1 VVQVVHAAVPGR
13 ARYKVEGLY
22 HSQSLKR
29 LLEARLAEHRG
40 ISSVSAEP
48 LTGKVLVFFDSGNL
62 PTAIALLIEQVVAE
76 HQGRT
81 FGPEETSSAQAPR
94 PSPAKDPYHNGV
106 GVTRRPVPQEH
117 QPPTRSLLHD
127 FRASRE
133 EPQQAPW
140 HLMTEGAVLTA
151 LHSSKASG
159 LSNAAARHN
168 LETYGPNLLPEAEPR
183 SGLSMLVEQFN
194 SLPVGLL
201 AAAAGVSLFTGGVVD
216 ALVIMGVVVI
226 NATVGYA
233 TESQS
238 EKTIHSLKR
247 LVHPS
252 ALVIREGSPKEV
264 RAEEVAVGD
273 LVVLKPGSYIAA
285 DGRLIEAQRL
295 SVDESVLTGESVP
308 VSKVTA
314 PLVRSDLPLGDRVN
328 MVYMGT
334 LVTGGQGLAVVVA
347 TGRFTEIG
355 KIQTLAGE
363 AEAPET
369 PMERQLSQMGTQL
382 VYISGGVCTLV
393 FGLGLLRGYGFI
405 EMLKSAISLAVA
417 AVPEG
422 LPTVATTTLALGIIN
437 MRKHHVLIRRLD
449 AVETLGCVQTVCLDK
464 TGTLTLNRMAA
475 VSAYTGMRRLR
486 VTDGRF
492 FLGEDGLDPLACEE
506 LVKMAQVCVLCSET
520 EIERQDEHYVVRGS
534 PTENALVYLAIN
546 AGVDILRLREEC
558 PALHITHRA
567 ENRNFMSTIHRVNK
581 DYTDAHG
588 SPFFLTIKGSP
599 AEVLAMCDWQ
609 VHNGERVALTEQ
621 DRLLIETENERMAG
635 EALRVLGCAY
645 NYLTAADEEVP
656 NPQGLTWLG
665 LVGMTDPIRQGVKEV
680 IGDFHGAGIN
690 TIMIT
695 GDQSPT
701 AYAIGKEL
709 ALSPNG
715 HLEILDSTHLTNL
728 DPVVMKALAEKIH
741 VFARVSPAHKLQ
753 IVQALQRAG
762 KVVAMTG
769 DGINDGPALKAA
781 DIGIAM
787 GNTGT
792 DVARE
797 VADVVLE
804 DDNLETMIV
813 AISQGRTIYTNIR
826 KSVHFLLS
834 TNLSE
839 IMVMFTAIAAGLGQ
853 PLNAMQLLWINLI
866 SDIFPGLALAL
877 EPPEPDVLSQPPRNP
892 EEPIIKTSDFK
903 RIAFES
909 ATLSAGALGAY
920 GYGLLR
926 YGIGPQAST
935 LAFTSLTTGQLL
947 HAITSRSETHS
958 VLDQGRGATSLPANP
973 YLKTAL
979 LGSFAVQA
987 LTLVMPGF
995 RSLLG
1000 LTPISWLDGLMIG
1013 GSTLLPFVIN
1023 ETTKSRAIPHRDH
1036 QEAENLPLAHPLGSS
1051 PRPA

>member
-1 VVQVVHAAVPGR
+1 VVRVVHAAVPGR
-13 ARYKVEGLY
+13 ARYEVEGLY
-22 HSQSLKR
+22 HSQSLKCVI
-29 LLEARLAEHRG
+29 EERLANKPG
-40 ISSVSAEP
+40 IHSVSAEP
-48 LTGKVLVFFDSGNL
+48 LTGRALVFFDPPHTPS
-62 PTAIALLIEQVVAE
+62 AVAELIERVVAE
-76 HQGRT
+76 HQSQAAVAGEGSSGRDPRQRRDRVPYRNGT
-81 FGPEETSSAQAPR
+81 AADEGPGSPEE
-94 PSPAKDPYHNGV
+94 
-106 GVTRRPVPQEH
+106 
-117 QPPTRSLLHD
+117 QPPARGGLLRG
-127 FRASRE
+127 FLTQLE
-133 EPQQAPW
+133 EQKQAPW
-140 HLMTEGAVLTA
+140 HLMAEEAVLTA

-159 LSNAAARHN
+159 LSTVAVTHN
-168 LETYGPNLLPEAEPR
+168 LGTYGPNLLPEAEPR
-183 SGLSMLVEQFN
+183 SGLSMLLEQFN

-201 AAAAGVSLFTGGVVD
+201 AAAAGVSLFTGGVAD
-216 ALVIMGVVVI
+216 ALVIMGVVAI
-226 NATVGYA
+226 NATVGYV

-252 ALVIREGSPKEV
+252 ALVLRDGSPREV
-264 RAEEVAVGD
+264 RAEEVVVGD
-273 LVVLKPGSYIAA
+273 ILVLKPGSYVAA

-295 SVDESVLTGESVP
+295 SVDESTLTGESVP
-308 VSKVTA
+308 VGKVTA
-314 PLVRSDLPLGDRVN
+314 PLTPQDLPLGDRVN

-355 KIQTLAGE
+355 KIQLLAGE
-363 AEAPET
+363 AQAPET
-369 PMERQLSQMGTQL
+369 PMERQLRQMGTQL
-382 VYISGGVCTLV
+382 VYIAGGVCALV
-393 FGLGLLRGYGFI
+393 FGLGLLRGYGFV
-405 EMLKSAISLAVA
+405 EMLKTAISLAVA

-422 LPTVATTTLALGIIN
+422 LPTVATTTLALGIVN

-475 VSAYTGMRRLR
+475 VSTYAGMRRVR
-486 VTDGRF
+486 ITGGQF
-492 FLGEDGLDPLACEE
+492 SLGEDRIDPLACEE
-506 LVKMAQVCVLCSET
+506 LVKLAQVCVLCSET
-520 EIERQDEHYVVRGS
+520 EIEREGEHFVLRGS
-534 PTENALVYLAIN
+534 PTENALVYMAIS
-546 AGVDILRLREEC
+546 AGVDIVRLREEC
-558 PALHITHRA
+558 PVLRISHRA
-567 ENRNFMSTIHRVNK
+567 ENRNFMSTLHGTNGEG
-581 DYTDAHG
+581 AGGHG
-588 SPFFLTIKGSP
+588 SPFRVTVKGSP
-599 AEVLAMCDWQ
+599 AEVLSMCDWQ
-609 VHNGERVALTEQ
+609 VHNGERLPLTEQ

-645 NYLTAADEEVP
+645 SYLDEEGRDASVLR
-656 NPQGLTWLG
+656 GLTWLG

-680 IGDFHGAGIN
+680 ISDFHEAGID
-690 TIMIT
+690 TVMIT

-715 HLEILDSTHLTNL
+715 HLEILDSTHLANL
-728 DPVVMKALAEKIH
+728 DPTVMKALAEKVHI
-741 VFARVSPAHKLQ
+741 FARVSPAHKLE
-753 IVQALQRAG
+753 IVQALQRSG

-877 EPPEPDVLSQPPRNP
+877 EPPEPEVLSQPPRSP
-892 EEPIIKTSDFK
+892 EEPIVKTADFQ

-909 ATLSAGALGAY
+909 AALSAGALGAY

-926 YGIGPQAST
+926 HGAGPRAGT
-935 LAFTSLTTGQLL
+935 LAFTSLTAGQLL
-947 HAITSRSETHS
+947 HAVTSRSETHS
-958 VLDQGRGATSLPANP
+958 VVSGGGASLPANP

-979 LGSFAVQA
+979 VGSFAVQA
-987 LTLVMPGF
+987 LTLVVPGL
-995 RSLLG
+995 RGLLG
-1000 LTPISWLDGLMIG
+1000 LTPVSLSDGLVIG
-1013 GSTLLPFVIN
+1013 GSALLPFVIN
-1023 ETTKSRAIPHRDH
+1023 ERTKPAAAPRRDSRTVEGA
-1036 QEAENLPLAHPLGSS
+1036 PLVLAPG
-1051 PRPA
+1051 PRP